1 VVQELQIGGTG
12 LPPTTRHAQEAAP
25 AQAQSPP
32 GFALSLPV
40 NGGYCWDAEMVM
52 PVILIT
58 GGARSGK
65 SRRAEARA
73 CTFTGR
79 PIYIATAEALDE
91 EMAERI
97 AKHRA
102 RRGKEWL
109 EREVPLDL
117 VRALI
122 ETDGG
127 GARLVDC
134 LTLWLSNLLHAKR
147 DWSQAISEFADTL
160 SRQRSPVVM
169 VTNEVGLGIV
179 PDNALARAYRDA
191 AGIMNQTMARTADEV
206 EFVVAGLPMKLK

>member
-1 VVQELQIGGTG
+1 
-12 LPPTTRHAQEAAP
+12 
-25 AQAQSPP
+25 
-32 GFALSLPV
+32 
-40 NGGYCWDAEMVM
+40 M

-65 SRRAEARA
+65 SRHAEARA
-73 CTFTGR
+73 RAVPGR
-79 PIYIATAEALDE
+79 PVYIATAEALDG

-97 AKHRA
+97 AAHRV
-102 RRGKEWL
+102 RRGNGWI

-117 VRALI
+117 VQALI

-134 LTLWLSNLLHAKR
+134 LTLWLSNLLHSQR
-147 DWSQAISEFADTL
+147 DWSQLVAQLAQAL
-160 SRQRSPVVM
+160 PRQRSPVVL
-169 VTNEVGLGIV
+169 VTNEVGSGIV

-191 AGIMNQTMARTADEV
+191 AGHMNQTIAGVADEV

>member
-1 VVQELQIGGTG
+1 
-12 LPPTTRHAQEAAP
+12 
-25 AQAQSPP
+25 
-32 GFALSLPV
+32 
-40 NGGYCWDAEMVM
+40 M
-52 PVILIT
+52 PIVLIT

-65 SRRAEARA
+65 SRHAEARVRA
-73 CTFTGR
+73 FPGS
-79 PIYIATAEALDE
+79 PVYIATAEALDE
-91 EMAERI
+91 EMADRI

-102 RRGKEWL
+102 RRGDGWI

-117 VRALI
+117 AQALI

-134 LTLWLSNLLHAKR
+134 LTLWLSNLLHSKC
-147 DWSQAISEFADTL
+147 DWSQAISELADGL
-160 SRQRSPVVM
+160 RRQRSPVVM

-191 AGIMNQTMARTADEV
+191 AGHMNQTIAGVADEV